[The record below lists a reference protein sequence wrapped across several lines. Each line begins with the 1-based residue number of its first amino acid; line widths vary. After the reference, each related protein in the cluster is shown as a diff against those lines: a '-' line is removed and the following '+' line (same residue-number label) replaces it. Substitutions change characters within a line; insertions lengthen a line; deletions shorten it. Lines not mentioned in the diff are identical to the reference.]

1 MIMLFFT
8 ASPPCH
14 FTIVISMQI
23 LICSS
28 FMLLQLE
35 SSKVIVTTGTIA
47 ETSCRKTANTSGFS
61 GKVFSMSV
69 PWKQLR
75 LVGYNNEPFL

>member
-1 MIMLFFT
+1 MFFSQQVLLMALQNCNT
-8 ASPPCH
+8 
-14 FTIVISMQI
+14 MQI
-23 LICSS
+23 LIRSS
-28 FMLLQLE
+28 FMLLRLGL
-35 SSKVIVTTGTIA
+35 SKVIVTTGIIA
-47 ETSCRKTANTSGFS
+47 ETSCRKTANISGFS

>member
-1 MIMLFFT
+1 
-8 ASPPCH
+8 
-14 FTIVISMQI
+14 
-23 LICSS
+23 
-28 FMLLQLE
+28 MLLQLE

-61 GKVFSMSV
+61 GKVFSMLV

-75 LVGYNNEPFL
+75 LMGYNNEPFLWNRTYVCIRAVPHMYVYA